1 MVALSWNDVAASV
14 EFTLKIDARQFRRR
28 VPLCSRVL
36 DYGCG
41 YGRVTRLL
49 TSMGYEAVL
58 GYDIS
63 EAMLARGRRTRR
75 PIGG

>member
-1 MVALSWNDVAASV
+1 M
-14 EFTLKIDARQFRRR
+14 
-28 VPLCSRVL
+28 L